1 MKKAIFGQSKEVWE
15 KTKQRMK
22 RELEIEKEIPE
33 HRKIEV
39 EAALYFIECVLKEFE
54 REVR

>member
-1 MKKAIFGQSKEVWE
+1 MRKAIFGQSKEVWE
-15 KTKQRMK
+15 EIKQRLK
-22 RELEIEKEIPE
+22 RELKTEKEIPE

-39 EAALYFIECVLKEFE
+39 EAMLYFIECVLKEFE